1 MTFIIQSCLKVQ
13 RFKTSGGTSED
24 SNQDRYDSRLH
35 EDHMSDKPRRDMTWR
50 QKSVW
55 RQKDYFQCDSC
66 HPFPHPSSNP
76 EHS

>member
-35 EDHMSDKPRRDMTWR
+35 EDHMSDKPR
-50 QKSVW
+50 
-55 RQKDYFQCDSC
+55 
-66 HPFPHPSSNP
+66 
-76 EHS
+76 